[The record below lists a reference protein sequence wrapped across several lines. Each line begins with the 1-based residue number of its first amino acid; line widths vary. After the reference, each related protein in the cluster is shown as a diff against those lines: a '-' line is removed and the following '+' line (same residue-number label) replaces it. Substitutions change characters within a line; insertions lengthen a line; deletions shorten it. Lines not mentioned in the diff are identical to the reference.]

1 MRAVAAVGRFWAFLI
16 LSLLLQVR
24 APLLAPIAA
33 WSNYWVTHRA
43 SIMMLTVV
51 NTSITI
57 SSEAGARFLWPV
69 VTGEHEHNFFVQT
82 ESGATTIHRQSLIN
96 IFMTFFASLV
106 GGPVYFIRR
115 GANRFLFFLSFGMV
129 NSMLS
134 QSLVTFVRDGFVS
147 FALHRLWF
155 DFFYNGTVKFF
166 MFELSRR
173 PILNR
178 RKSIRGVGT
187 VTAIRSVQD
196 FLTTAFRV
204 AMLNLF
210 GLKG

>member
-1 MRAVAAVGRFWAFLI
+1 MVLGLM
-16 LSLLLQVR
+16 LQIR
-24 APLLAPIAA
+24 APLLVPVAA
-33 WSNYWVTHRA
+33 WSHYWATHRG
-43 SIMMLTVV
+43 SILMLTAV
-51 NTSITI
+51 NTSITV

-69 VTGEHEHNFFVQT
+69 FTGEHEHNFFVKT

-96 IFMTFFASLV
+96 ILMTFFASLV

-115 GANRFLFFLSFGMV
+115 GANRFFFFLSFGMV
-129 NSMLS
+129 NSVLS
-134 QSLVTFVRDGFVS
+134 QGLAAFLRDGLIS
-147 FALHRLWF
+147 LALHRLYF

-166 MFELSRR
+166 MFELSRQ

-178 RKSIRGVGT
+178 RRSIRGVGA